1 MPAMP
6 DAPFTF
12 LHLTDLHVTPAGAPL
27 LYGLDPGERLAAAVA
42 DIASR
47 HGPGSDAPAAFAVVT
62 GDLTHHGEPEA
73 YARLRGILA
82 GLPCP
87 AHLLLG
93 NHDER
98 DAFGAAF
105 PEAPRDS
112 AGFIQQAAST
122 PAGTFIMLDTKIPG
136 THAGG
141 LCHARLDWLAA
152 RLAADD
158 APVFLFLHHPPY
170 RVGITAMD
178 AIPLRDAD
186 ALWEVLAP
194 HRSRIR
200 HIFHGHLHRPIA
212 GSWRGIPASSLRG
225 LSHQVGLDFAQ
236 RPTTPGSHEPPAYAL
251 VRATAE
257 EVVVHSHDFL
267 DATAT
272 FDL

>member
-1 MPAMP
+1 MP

-12 LHLTDLHVTPAGAPL
+12 LHLTDLHLTPAGAPL
-27 LYGLDPGERLAAAVA
+27 LYGLDPGDRLAAAVA
-42 DIASR
+42 DICHR
-47 HGPGSDAPAAFAVVT
+47 HGPGSDTPAAFAVIT
-62 GDLTHHGEPEA
+62 GDLTHNGEPEA
-73 YARLRGILA
+73 YARLHGILT

-98 DAFGAAF
+98 DAFRAAF
-105 PEAPRDS
+105 PDAPLDDQ
-112 AGFIQQAAST
+112 GFVQQAVST
-122 PAGTFIMLDTKIPG
+122 PAGTFVMLDTKIPG

-152 RLAADD
+152 RLAADE

-186 ALWEVLAP
+186 ALWEVIAP
-194 HRSRIR
+194 HRGRVR
-200 HIFHGHLHRPIA
+200 HLFHGHLHRPIA

-225 LSHQVGLDFAQ
+225 LSHQVRLDFAP
-236 RPTTPGSHEPPAYAL
+236 RTTTPGSHEPPAYAV
-251 VRATAE
+251 VRATPR

-267 DATAT
+267 DATGT

>member
-1 MPAMP
+1 MHAMP
-6 DAPFTF
+6 EAPFTF
-12 LHLTDLHVTPAGAPL
+12 LHLTDLHVTPHGAPP

-42 DIASR
+42 DIARR
-47 HGPGSDAPAAFAVVT
+47 HAPGTEAPAAFAVVT
-62 GDLTHHGEPEA
+62 GDLTHHGEPDA

-98 DAFGAAF
+98 SAFRTAF
-105 PEAPRDS
+105 PDAPADDH
-112 AGFIQQAAST
+112 GFVQQAVST
-122 PAGTFIMLDTKIPG
+122 RAGTFVMLDTKIPG

-141 LCHARLDWLAA
+141 LCRARLDWLAA
-152 RLAADD
+152 RLDADD

-178 AIPLRDAD
+178 SIPLRDAD
-186 ALWEVLAP
+186 ALWEVLSPYRA
-194 HRSRIR
+194 RIR

-225 LSHQVGLDFAQ
+225 LSHQVGLDFTQ
-236 RPTTPGSHEPPAYAL
+236 RATTPGSHEPPAYAV
-251 VRATAE
+251 VRATAN

-267 DATAT
+267 DGTAT